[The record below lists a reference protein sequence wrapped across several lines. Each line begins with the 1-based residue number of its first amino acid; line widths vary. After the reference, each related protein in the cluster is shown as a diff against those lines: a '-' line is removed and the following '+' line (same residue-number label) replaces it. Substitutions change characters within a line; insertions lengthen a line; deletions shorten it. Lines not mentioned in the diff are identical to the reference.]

1 MRINVH
7 SPTLIVMLCW
17 LSFFSFAQQP
27 PSNAKETPPNI
38 YLVDLKKEFSSW
50 LWFAQL
56 KSTVKTGEK
65 SALALSDN
73 FYSSLFRSSSED
85 KWRDDNFFHL
95 FWHLAPTEK
104 FATRSFLTS
113 KILADENTGR
123 SFNKHLLAQKF
134 FYNPHPKIQLQPAL
148 GVAFEE
154 AFDIQDQGWYAS
166 VGVDISKLD
175 MGGYLNY
182 TDLNSTI
189 RGFPGR
195 KNQDHSFFTA
205 WNKKFSQYATDSLRI
220 GFQLLENRYFISS
233 GMEEVFINSRF
244 LYNELQY
251 RLTNSS
257 FLKVLT
263 NFKNRSVDQRTP
275 TPFAENPDSIR
286 LNLREE
292 LVLEN
297 EFEHLIYKPK
307 FRIQNK
313 VLFSQ
318 IRNDNSGFDTDIN
331 TLQTAFSSTLQWLPS
346 SSGLFWGK
354 FSFTKFEYNTPNV
367 TNQGGLLASL
377 SDREDRDEQ
386 GFIIDGGYRHRFSPF
401 FSATIKGN
409 IHLYHQIYIRS
420 GRSQNNNWN
429 RIYQMSTLLN
439 HELSDAVSHIQ
450 QFKVL
455 ADYTTFDFESVLG
468 QVRSF
473 VFRKFIYDDTLNIAL
488 TGNLDVNSIYRLEK
502 QDNGTFFQEDFTQL
516 VTKELTA
523 HFFNLNVSHKNFLG
537 LRVSSGV
544 AFFIRDEWQ
553 FDAMRERRQVRKF
566 RSITPR
572 LTVTYPAGS
581 RLLLFMSYAPNRSTN
596 ATRNINADNFSETI
610 QFFTRGSLKL
620 RYTF

>member
-1 MRINVH
+1 MRIKIH
-7 SPTLIVMLCW
+7 SPILFILLCW
-17 LSFFSFAQQP
+17 LSLISFAQQP
-27 PSNAKETPPNI
+27 PSNI
-38 YLVDLKKEFSSW
+38 YRVDLKKEFSSW
-50 LWFAQL
+50 LWIAYL
-56 KSTVKTGEK
+56 KTTVKTGEK
-65 SALALSDN
+65 STLTFSDH
-73 FYSSLFRSSSED
+73 FYSSLFRRSSED
-85 KWRDDNFFHL
+85 KWRDDNL
-95 FWHLAPTEK
+95 FNLSWHLAPSAK
-104 FATRSFLTS
+104 FATRSFISS

-123 SFNKHLLAQKF
+123 SFNKHLLAQEIL
-134 FYNPHPKIQLQPAL
+134 YNPHPKIQLQPAI
-148 GVAFEE
+148 GVALEE

-166 VGVDISKLD
+166 AGVDISKLD

-182 TDLNSTI
+182 TDLKSTI

-195 KNQDHSFFTA
+195 KNQEHSFFTA

-251 RLTNSS
+251 RLSGAS
-257 FLKVLT
+257 FLNVLT
-263 NFKNRSVDQRTP
+263 NFKNRTIDQRTP
-275 TPFAENPDSIR
+275 TPFAETPDSVRI
-286 LNLREE
+286 NLRKE
-292 LVLEN
+292 LILEN
-297 EFEHLIYKPK
+297 QFEHLIVKPN
-307 FRIQNK
+307 FRIQNGM
-313 VLFSQ
+313 LFSQ

-331 TLQTAFSSTLQWLPS
+331 TLQTAFSSTLEWFPNKDN
-346 SSGLFWGK
+346 LFWGK

-386 GFIIDGGYRHRFSPF
+386 GFIFDGGYRHRFSPY
-401 FSATIKGN
+401 FSATVKGN

-429 RIYQMSTLLN
+429 RVYQLSSLFN
-439 HELSDAVSHIQ
+439 HEISKTVSHKQ

-468 QVRSF
+468 NVRSF
-473 VFRKFIYDDTLNIAL
+473 VFRKFIYNDTLSIGL
-488 TGNLDVNSIYRLEK
+488 SSVLDINSIYRLEK

-516 VTKELTA
+516 VNKELTA
-523 HFFNLNVSHKNFLG
+523 HFFNLNVSHKNVLG
-537 LRVSSGV
+537 LKVSSGV

-581 RLLLFMSYAPNRSTN
+581 RLLLFISYAPNRSSN
-596 ATRNINADNFSETI
+596 ATRNVNVDNFTETI

-620 RYTF
+620 RYVF